1 MLICLLAD
9 GGCKGKEK
17 NVKMTAELSRGSSS
31 IAVYIE
37 NNTDKRFT
45 ISSPFWLQEEK
56 NGEWQ
61 ASDANVT
68 QTIVTVAYN
77 VDVGDSFTDSFP
89 VDASKMKANI
99 RYRVYVH
106 CMDYSDNETVLYSE
120 PFTINDDKQ
129 TS

>member
-1 MLICLLAD
+1 MLICLLVG

-17 NVKMTAELSRGSSS
+17 NVKMTAELTRETSSVS
-31 IAVYIE
+31 VYLE
-37 NNTDKRFT
+37 NNSEKDIM

-61 ASDANVT
+61 ASDANVP
-68 QTIVTVAYN
+68 QTILTIANRVK
-77 VDVGDSFTDSFP
+77 VGDSFTDSFP
-89 VDASKMKANI
+89 VDASKMKENI